1 MNKKSRH
8 QILNRRTLTIIIIAL
23 SVIII
28 GAVTAAGFIM
38 DEELYAPHFAE
49 KDLPPS
55 VKHLF
60 GTDWMGRDMF
70 ARTIKGLSVSIY
82 IGLLASCVTSIIA
95 LFLGVIA
102 GTFGKCASGIFNWF
116 VDIFMGIP
124 HLILL
129 ILISL
134 LLGKGA
140 KGVAIGVIVTHWCS
154 LGRIVQAEV
163 LALKESQFVKAS
175 EKLGKTKMWIAFHH
189 IMPHVVPQFI
199 VGLILMFPHAI
210 MHESSITF
218 LGFGLPAEQPAIGII
233 LSEAMKHLTT
243 GMWWLAVLPGI
254 SLLMIVVLFEA
265 IGTHLRMLLDPYSA
279 QE

>member
-1 MNKKSRH
+1 M
-8 QILNRRTLTIIIIAL
+8 NRRTLTIIIIAV

-82 IGLLASCVTSIIA
+82 IGLLASCATSVIA
-95 LFLGVIA
+95 LFLGVLA
-102 GTFGKCASGIFNWF
+102 GTFGKYASGIFNWF

-163 LALKESQFVKAS
+163 LSLKEAQFVKAS
-175 EKLGKTKMWIAFHH
+175 EKLGKTKLWIAFHH

-254 SLLMIVVLFEA
+254 SLLLIVVLFEA

>member
-1 MNKKSRH
+1 MNGMRRH
-8 QILNRRTLTIIIIAL
+8 GFLNRRTLTLMIIAL

-28 GAVTAAGFIM
+28 IAVTAAGFVM

-55 VKHLF
+55 GKHLF

-70 ARTIKGLSVSIY
+70 ARTVKGLSVSIY
-82 IGLLASCVTSIIA
+82 IGLLASCATSVIA
-95 LFLGVIA
+95 LFLGVIV
-102 GTFGKCASGIFNWF
+102 GTFGKIASGVFNWF

-163 LALKESQFVKAS
+163 LALKEAQFVKAS
-175 EKLGKTKMWIAFHH
+175 EKLGKTRLWIAFHH
-189 IMPHVVPQFI
+189 IMPHVVPQFL

-254 SLLMIVVLFEA
+254 SLLIIVILFEA
-265 IGTHLRMLLDPYSA
+265 IGSHLRMLLDPYSA

>member
-55 VKHLF
+55 VRHLF
-60 GTDWMGRDMF
+60 GTDWMGGDMC
-70 ARTIKGLSVSIY
+70 ARTIKGRSVSIY
-82 IGLLASCVTSIIA
+82 IGLLASCVTSIMS

-102 GTFGKCASGIFNWF
+102 GTFGKCPLAISNWF
-116 VDIFMGIP
+116 VDIFTGIP
-124 HLILL
+124 HRILL

-163 LALKESQFVKAS
+163 LSLKEAQFVKAS
-175 EKLGKTKMWIAFHH
+175 EKQKCG
-189 IMPHVVPQFI
+189 
-199 VGLILMFPHAI
+199 
-210 MHESSITF
+210 
-218 LGFGLPAEQPAIGII
+218 
-233 LSEAMKHLTT
+233 
-243 GMWWLAVLPGI
+243 
-254 SLLMIVVLFEA
+254 
-265 IGTHLRMLLDPYSA
+265 
-279 QE
+279 